1 MMKLTSITAKEF
13 LESYV
18 GTSDSPPANPL
29 PDEDL
34 ESLDCRVYYWGRRW
48 QDLDYS
54 QFANNRSCFSFM
66 DSDGFRYY
74 APSIIFACLR
84 LRRNSPWLPDFAWL
98 IELHLSCWSGKDTWS
113 VVLSPADR
121 LLIARGI
128 FTVAQRFKPDDAI
141 ELLEIAERWAT
152 GQI

>member
-1 MMKLTSITAKEF
+1 MKLTSITAKEF
-13 LESYV
+13 LGSYV

-48 QDLDYS
+48 QDLDNS
-54 QFANNRSCFSFM
+54 QFANYRSCFSFM

-74 APSIIFACLR
+74 APFIIFACPR

-98 IELHLSCWSGKDTWS
+98 IESHLWDGNGTWS
-113 VVLSPADR
+113 DVLSPADR

-128 FTVAQRFKPDDAI
+128 FTVALRFKSDDAA
-141 ELLEIAERWAT
+141 ELLEIARRWAD